1 MTFKEWLAKEFYP
14 GFDCSGLTDEE
25 YWELE
30 DLYLKEVEEDGNS
43 NDAYGHKNNNG

>member
-1 MTFKEWLAKEFYP
+1 MLSFGEWLDETFYP

-30 DLYLKEVEEDGNS
+30 DAYYKYRKENGDGN
-43 NDAYGHKNNNG
+43 DYYA